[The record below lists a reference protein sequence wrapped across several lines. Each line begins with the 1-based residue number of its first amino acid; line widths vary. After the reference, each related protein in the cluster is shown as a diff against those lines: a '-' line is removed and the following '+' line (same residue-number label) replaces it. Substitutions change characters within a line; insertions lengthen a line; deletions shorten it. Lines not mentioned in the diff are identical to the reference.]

1 MSEEKKALEAILS
14 YLNDATK
21 NSERMMEDDTT
32 PKEYFKGYTQ
42 VLSSVYEI
50 LIKHNLL

>member
-1 MSEEKKALEAILS
+1 MSEEKKAVEAILS

-32 PKEYFKGYTQ
+32 PKEYLKGYTQ
-42 VLSSVYEI
+42 VLSSIYNI
-50 LIKHNLL
+50 LIEFHLL